1 MNKEKQLIKNTA
13 IVSIGKICTQLITF
27 FLLPL
32 YTAVLSTKE
41 YGVVDLLNTLIGL
54 LIPIVTLQIE
64 QGVFRY
70 LLECRGEK
78 KEQKRIISSTFIFLV
93 MQSIIYLIGFL
104 IVSQW
109 IHNDYKYF
117 LAINL
122 IANIFSTIFLQISRG
137 LGDNTS
143 YAVGSFLSGVTTVI
157 LNVIFI
163 VVLKMGAYGILTA
176 TLIGNIA
183 CIIYIVFHKK
193 IYKQISLKEVDKST
207 LKEILKYSV
216 PLVPNMISW
225 WVVNASDR
233 TIISAVLG
241 IAQNGIYSAA
251 NKFSVF
257 STIFLQISRGLGD
270 NTSYAVGSFL
280 SGVTTVILNVI
291 FIVVLKMGAYGILTA
306 TLIGNIACIIY
317 IVFHKKI
324 YKQISLKEVDKSTLK
339 EILKYSVPLVPNM
352 ISWWVVNASDRT
364 IISAVLGI
372 AQNGIYSAANKFSA
386 VFSTLYSVFNL
397 TWTESAVLNIDAE
410 DRDKFFSKMLDF
422 NIRFFGALCLGVI
435 ASMPFVFP
443 ILINSKFDEAY
454 YQIPIL
460 LIGTMFSIMVSFLG
474 SIYVAKKLTK
484 EIAKTSILA
493 AVINIGINI
502 IAIKWLGLYA
512 ASISTAIAYISMTT
526 YRVIDS
532 RKYVKLT
539 ISKRLII
546 SLVTMTAITMIFYY
560 TKNYLCCLLMLLIVV
575 IYTVFINRKNVK
587 FIVNTIKQ
595 KIKK

>member
-251 NKFSVF
+251 NKFS
-257 STIFLQISRGLGD
+257 
-270 NTSYAVGSFL
+270 
-280 SGVTTVILNVI
+280 
-291 FIVVLKMGAYGILTA
+291 
-306 TLIGNIACIIY
+306 
-317 IVFHKKI
+317 
-324 YKQISLKEVDKSTLK
+324 
-339 EILKYSVPLVPNM
+339 
-352 ISWWVVNASDRT
+352 
-364 IISAVLGI
+364 
-372 AQNGIYSAANKFSA
+372 A

-397 TWTESAVLNIDAE
+397 TWTESAALNIDAE

-560 TKNYLCCLLMLLIVV
+560 TRNYLCCLLMLLIVV

>member
-122 IANIFSTIFLQISRG
+122 IANI
-137 LGDNTS
+137 
-143 YAVGSFLSGVTTVI
+143 
-157 LNVIFI
+157 
-163 VVLKMGAYGILTA
+163 
-176 TLIGNIA
+176 
-183 CIIYIVFHKK
+183 
-193 IYKQISLKEVDKST
+193 
-207 LKEILKYSV
+207 
-216 PLVPNMISW
+216 
-225 WVVNASDR
+225 
-233 TIISAVLG
+233 
-241 IAQNGIYSAA
+241 
-251 NKFSVF
+251 F